1 MKGAIRILVTPLNLA
16 WCLIP
21 RTLLLAPIIQ
31 MMRRENLNMRR
42 TLGKMLRRPLWL
54 PFLSCAFRY
63 LALIEYSGYIYQC
76 FTCHLDSELGGHIIY
91 FIGVFRCLPQ
101 AAVKS
106 TVPNLP
112 DGTNYHPD
120 QKLLDLALQLKKA
133 KEHQM
138 QASLKPLVCRWVPTV
153 YYIYSLFFNN
163 IYIYNTL
170 KVTTMI
176 VMLI

>member
-1 MKGAIRILVTPLNLA
+1 MPSGTWHQLSIVAIYTCV
-16 WCLIP
+16 
-21 RTLLLAPIIQ
+21 
-31 MMRRENLNMRR
+31 
-42 TLGKMLRRPLWL
+42 L
-54 PFLSCAFRY
+54 PARY
-63 LALIEYSGYIYQC
+63 
-76 FTCHLDSELGGHIIY
+76 LDSELGGHIIY

-133 KEHQM
+133 KERQM
-138 QASLKPLVCRWVPTV
+138 QASLKPLVCPWVPTV
-153 YYIYSLFFNN
+153 YYIYSLFLR
-163 IYIYNTL
+163 IYIYIYICSTL

-176 VMLI
+176 VMLDILCISKVISPNGDCREAGPGFAKCQGSTA

>member
-63 LALIEYSGYIYQC
+63 LASIEYSGY
-76 FTCHLDSELGGHIIY
+76 TCVLPARYLDSELGGIY

-133 KEHQM
+133 KERQM
-138 QASLKPLVCRWVPTV
+138 QASLKPLVCPWVPTV